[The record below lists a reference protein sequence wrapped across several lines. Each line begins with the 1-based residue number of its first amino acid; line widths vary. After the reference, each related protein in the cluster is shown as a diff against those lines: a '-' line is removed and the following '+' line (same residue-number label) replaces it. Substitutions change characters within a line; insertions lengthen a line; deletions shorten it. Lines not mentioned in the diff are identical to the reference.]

1 MEPEVY
7 IRHLE
12 NEESHWGFKGRRQI
26 IQFLI
31 KRNIN
36 TKEKKINIL
45 DFGSGSG
52 TNIKMLNS
60 FGNVYAYEK
69 NIKASNFLREK
80 FKSSENIKI
89 IENFDKKD
97 FFDLI
102 VVADVIEHIKD
113 DKLIIDRLS
122 SSLKK
127 NGRLLLTVPAYQFL
141 FSNKD
146 VALHHFRRYTK
157 SSLNR
162 LFKENYRII
171 KSSYFNFFLF
181 FPLSVSILIMK
192 FLKIQ
197 FIDSVEKKPNLAI
210 NKLLYLVF
218 ISEIFFLKFFNFP
231 FGVSIL
237 TLCEKKD

>member
-12 NEESHWGFKGRRQI
+12 NEESHWWFKGRRQI

-80 FKSSENIKI
+80 FKSS
-89 IENFDKKD
+89 
-97 FFDLI
+97 
-102 VVADVIEHIKD
+102 
-113 DKLIIDRLS
+113 
-122 SSLKK
+122 
-127 NGRLLLTVPAYQFL
+127 
-141 FSNKD
+141 
-146 VALHHFRRYTK
+146 
-157 SSLNR
+157 
-162 LFKENYRII
+162 
-171 KSSYFNFFLF
+171 
-181 FPLSVSILIMK
+181 
-192 FLKIQ
+192 
-197 FIDSVEKKPNLAI
+197 
-210 NKLLYLVF
+210 
-218 ISEIFFLKFFNFP
+218 
-231 FGVSIL
+231 
-237 TLCEKKD
+237 